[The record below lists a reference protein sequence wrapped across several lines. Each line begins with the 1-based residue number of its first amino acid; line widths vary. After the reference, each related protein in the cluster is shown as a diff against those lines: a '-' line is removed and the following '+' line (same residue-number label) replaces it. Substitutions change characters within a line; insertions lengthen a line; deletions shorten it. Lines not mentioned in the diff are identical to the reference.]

1 MKLLYLLMMLC
12 RCSVPL
18 KFNSAEN
25 LASLR
30 RSLRNY
36 FFREVNYFFIL
47 AHCVVAEYLYLFGDN
62 KGGCSH
68 TDCVTAHRSKT
79 TKITDLSH
87 LYIHPSKQ
95 NALRSN
101 MESNIASASHYLLQK
116 ALTLEL
122 MKLYANTSFRVCI
135 CFEEGESPKLRC
147 AFLLQTAKAV
157 EGFTLTEI

>member
-116 ALTLEL
+116 ALTLDEWNYMRTL
-122 MKLYANTSFRVCI
+122 PL
-135 CFEEGESPKLRC
+135 ESAFVLRKESRQSYDVLFSYRQPKL
-147 AFLLQTAKAV
+147 LKASH
-157 EGFTLTEI
+157 

>member
-47 AHCVVAEYLYLFGDN
+47 AHRVVAEYLFGDN

-68 TDCVTAHRSKT
+68 TDCVTVLRSKT

-116 ALTLEL
+116 ALTLEWI
-122 MKLYANTSFRVCI
+122 KLSANTSFRVCI
-135 CFEEGESPKLRC
+135 CFEEGESPILQC